1 MNEERARALTEK
13 ALSFAS
19 ADHTEVSVGAGVQT
33 AARFANNS
41 IIQHVRNRDQGLGV
55 TAAFGQ
61 RVGGASTNDLSDE
74 GIRACVGR
82 AEAAARSSEPN
93 TEYLPPPGPQE
104 YMSIDAWDDD
114 VVELPHDTRATAI
127 SEALAPV
134 EAAGLRAAGSYTTHA
149 NQRAIANSNGVFG
162 YNRSTHACYVQTVLT
177 ENSSGWAESV
187 GSALDQLDV
196 PAASRMA
203 LQKAEAAKDPTEVK
217 PGAYTVV
224 FEPAAVAGLTSI
236 VGWTMDAKTA
246 DEGRSCWTGLEGA
259 QVGVPA
265 LTMRSVPAHPI
276 LPTSPW
282 GEQGIAASD
291 TIWIED
297 GVLRNLIYSR
307 FWAQEKG
314 REATGRPAN
323 LVIDGSDA
331 TTEDLIAQVDYG
343 LLVTRFWYIRFV
355 DPMKLLITGMTRDG
369 LFLIEGGRVTR
380 GVRNMRFNDSPLSVI
395 KKIRAMG
402 QARPTTLHGLQVVPP
417 MLVDEFHFTSG
428 TSF

>member
-1 MNEERARALTEK
+1 M
-13 ALSFAS
+13 
-19 ADHTEVSVGAGVQT
+19 
-33 AARFANNS
+33 
-41 IIQHVRNRDQGLGV
+41 
-55 TAAFGQ
+55 
-61 RVGGASTNDLSDE
+61 
-74 GIRACVGR
+74 
-82 AEAAARSSEPN
+82 
-93 TEYLPPPGPQE
+93 
-104 YMSIDAWDDD
+104 
-114 VVELPHDTRATAI
+114 
-127 SEALAPV
+127 
-134 EAAGLRAAGSYTTHA
+134 
-149 NQRAIANSNGVFG
+149 
-162 YNRSTHACYVQTVLT
+162 
-177 ENSSGWAESV
+177 
-187 GSALDQLDV
+187 
-196 PAASRMA
+196 
-203 LQKAEAAKDPTEVK
+203 
-217 PGAYTVV
+217 
-224 FEPAAVAGLTSI
+224 
-236 VGWTMDAKTA
+236 
-246 DEGRSCWTGLEGA
+246 
-259 QVGVPA
+259 GVPA

-276 LPTSPW
+276 LPSSPW